1 MTGGITNLIAG
12 IMDEAAFAGLTASA
26 GLAASLLSFAV
37 ARGAERHALL
47 AASGIDPAVFGIPDA
62 RVALAR
68 YVALMRAA
76 RRLTGDPALGLH
88 FGAADD
94 MAQFSVVG
102 LVAEAATTMAESIE
116 QLNRYGQLV
125 IEVALDGPDRFR
137 METREDGTWGRDTR
151 LHPNSFPEL
160 TESTFARM
168 TAGAIRKFGRSP
180 ARLVRVTHPAP
191 EHAAEYTKIFGASV
205 EFGAARNEM
214 LIEPDWLAMPV
225 ALAPRFAFGILAR
238 HADALLAELQA
249 SHSLSGRIE
258 AALLPVL
265 HKGAPRIAAVAKQM
279 GMSRATLYR
288 RLRQEGTS
296 FDQLLDRLR
305 QRLALDYLAAGKVSV
320 GEAAYLTGFSDPAAF
335 SRAVKRWTG
344 QSPSALRG
352 ATIKHGLCSAA

>member
-1 MTGGITNLIAG
+1 MIGGITLLIAG
-12 IMDEAAFAGLTASA
+12 IMDEAAFAGLTVSA
-26 GLAASLLSFAV
+26 GLTESLLAFAV
-37 ARGAERHALL
+37 ARGVDRQELL
-47 AASGIDPAVFGIPDA
+47 GASGIDPGAFDHPDA
-62 RVALAR
+62 RLPVAA

-76 RRLTGDPALGLH
+76 KRLTGDPALGLH

-125 IEVALDGPDRFR
+125 IEVGLDGPDRFR
-137 METREDGTWGRDTR
+137 LETHVDGTWAHDAR
-151 LHPNSFPEL
+151 LHPNAFPEL

-191 EHAAEYTKIFGASV
+191 GHAALYADIFGAPV
-205 EFGAARNEM
+205 EFGAGRNEM

-225 ALAPRFAFGILAR
+225 ALAPRYAFGILAR
-238 HADALLAELQA
+238 HADALLAKLQA
-249 SHSLSGRIE
+249 SHSLAGRIE
-258 AALLPVL
+258 AALMPVL
-265 HKGAPRIAAVAKQM
+265 HKGAPGIEALARQM

-288 RLRQEGTS
+288 RLRDEGTS
-296 FDQLLDRLR
+296 FEHLLDGLR
-305 QRLALDYLAAGKVSV
+305 RRLALDYLSAGRVSV
-320 GEAAYLTGFSDPAAF
+320 SEAAYLSGFSDPAAF

-344 QSPSALRG
+344 QSPGALRG
-352 ATIKHGLCSAA
+352 ANLRAISSGE